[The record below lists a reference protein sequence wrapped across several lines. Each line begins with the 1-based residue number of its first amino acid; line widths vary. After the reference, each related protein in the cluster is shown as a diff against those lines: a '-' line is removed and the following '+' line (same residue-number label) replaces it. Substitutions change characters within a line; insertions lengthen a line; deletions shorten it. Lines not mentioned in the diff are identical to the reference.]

1 MRDRLTR
8 RKFAGVT
15 TATLTGVVSL
25 SGCLGGGGDDDGG
38 PPDISVSIDAD
49 TDASE
54 ITVTHD
60 GGDQLLAE
68 NTTVIQIRLE
78 TEDVEDS
85 VLLGEW
91 RPPIEEGDSTTV
103 QGSIESGN
111 TVIVRWISPDQ
122 QEFSDITTQ
131 EIG

>member
-68 NTTVIQIRLE
+68 NASVIQIRLE